1 MQNMSGNTARPR
13 RKPNVAVY
21 SSKYYALKLKEG
33 FDATWDRVKGTL
45 PPSARVSKCQEY
57 VQSCWEKESDEVKE
71 EIAREADAQ
80 YEAAMTE
87 YRALNSVPEASAE
100 EYHRLV
106 LACGLGRVS

>member
-1 MQNMSGNTARPR
+1 
-13 RKPNVAVY
+13 V
-21 SSKYYALKLKEG
+21 
-33 FDATWDRVKGTL
+33 
-45 PPSARVSKCQEY
+45 
-57 VQSCWEKESDEVKE
+57 
-71 EIAREADAQ
+71 DAQ